1 MADKRDK
8 TVVAVGMSGG
18 VDSTIAAF
26 LLRRQGF
33 TVKGLTMKIWDDS
46 LHCESRRSGCYGPGE
61 AGDIADAARAAERLG
76 IEHHVIDLS
85 GEYRETVIAY
95 FRDEYMRG
103 RTPNPCVVCNARIKF
118 GALLE
123 RALFGGVGF
132 DFFATGHYARVEFD
146 ASVGRYLL
154 KRGIDAAKDQ
164 SYFLYRLSQA
174 QLSKIIFPL
183 GARRKEEV
191 RQIAEA
197 EGFAEYLKKP
207 ESQDFLEWDDYGAL
221 LPGRGGPGHIRD
233 VKGTIIGTH
242 RGIAFY
248 TVGQRKMLN
257 LAGMKEPSY
266 VLRIDAERNE
276 IVAGPKQYLMSE
288 GLVAGDL
295 HWTIPPEA
303 LPSTR
308 LSAQIRYR
316 GAPCEC
322 AIQPMPH
329 EEVRVEFTKPQE
341 AVTPGQSV
349 VFYAGDLVAGGGTIK
364 SAT

>member
-1 MADKRDK
+1 MADKPDRA
-8 TVVAVGMSGG
+8 VVAVGMSGG

-26 LLRRQGF
+26 LLQRQGF
-33 TVKGLTMKIWDDS
+33 TVKGLTMKIWDES

-61 AGDIADAARAAERLG
+61 AGDIADAAGAAERLG
-76 IEHHVIDLS
+76 IEHHVIDLT
-85 GEYRETVIAY
+85 GEYRETVIDY
-95 FRDEYMRG
+95 FRDEYLRG

-123 RALFGGVGF
+123 RALSSGVGF
-132 DFFATGHYARVEFD
+132 DFFATGHYTRVEFD
-146 ASVGRYLL
+146 LSAGRYLL
-154 KRGIDAAKDQ
+154 KRGTDAAKDQ

-191 RQIAEA
+191 REIAGT

-221 LPGRGGPGHIRD
+221 LPGRVGPGNIRD
-233 VKGTIIGTH
+233 VDGTIVGTH

-276 IVAGPKQYLMSE
+276 IIAGPKRYLMKQ

-295 HWTIPPEA
+295 HWIVPPEA
-303 LPSTR
+303 LPPTG

-316 GAPCEC
+316 GVPGEC
-322 AIQPMPH
+322 TIHPMPH
-329 EEVRVEFTKPQE
+329 EEVRVEFVKPQE

-349 VFYAGDLVAGGGTIK
+349 VFYAGDTVAGGGTIK
-364 SAT
+364 TAT